1 MPVSPGQC
9 SCVAL
14 ARLEKRLRLF
24 LSRERS
30 WVLLSVE
37 WATTRI
43 LSQWRCNGDLN
54 VVTTTVFRPLS
65 LLVDRL
71 ASAIKLSDRR

>member
-1 MPVSPGQC
+1 MAVSPGQC

-14 ARLEKRLRLF
+14 AGREKRLRLF

-30 WVLLSVE
+30 RVLLSVE
-37 WATTRI
+37 WATRI

-71 ASAIKLSDRR
+71 ASAIKLSDRS